1 MSAAGCKVSSLFP
14 VQLNTLVIAV
24 LMILRVWAM
33 YNQSRLILGILLVC
47 YAISIISY
55 LVDRVMDA
63 KDLGM

>member
-1 MSAAGCKVSSLFP
+1 MSAAGCKVLSLFP

>member
-1 MSAAGCKVSSLFP
+1 MNAAGCKVLSLFP
-14 VQLNTLVIAV
+14 VQLNTLVVAV